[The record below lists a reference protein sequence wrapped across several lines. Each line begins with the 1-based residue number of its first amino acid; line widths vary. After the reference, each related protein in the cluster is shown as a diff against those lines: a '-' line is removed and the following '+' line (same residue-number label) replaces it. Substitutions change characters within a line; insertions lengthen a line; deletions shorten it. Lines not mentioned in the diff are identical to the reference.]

1 MNSPVLRRIA
11 SGFIAVLLLIYIGYQ
26 VYNSNYSRIKTETAA
41 YATAQDT
48 ISAKGAAVRKEA
60 LIRQEKSGVLTYALS
75 SGGKIAKGGVVADL
89 YDSAAAATA
98 QQQADSLSAEVAQ
111 LQKLSSPGDT
121 YAANPD
127 LLKKQIDQKLTL
139 LLTAVQ
145 EQDYSGVPE
154 ARSNLLYLLNERQ
167 IVTGK
172 SKDYSSRIAEL
183 QKQLQSASPSGGG
196 KTGQIKSPAAGYF
209 INSADGY
216 EEKWDYASVP
226 GLSASQLR
234 EKLSQK
240 PAAVPSGVV
249 GKVCEEFG
257 WYFACVVP
265 PDEALKFKE
274 GQRVSIRLP
283 FAVSEDVPATVA
295 AVNQKD
301 RQSEAALVLQSS
313 YMDQEIAS
321 IRNET
326 VQIQAGSYSGIM
338 VSKEAVH
345 FEKLSKK
352 VTGKD
357 GKTTTVTKQVQGV
370 YVLHGRQIEFVQIVP
385 LFNSGSYVI
394 CQEIGDTDE
403 AKDQLM
409 TKSSIRLYDEVVI
422 EGTDLYDGKI
432 VK

>member
-1 MNSPVLRRIA
+1 
-11 SGFIAVLLLIYIGYQ
+11 
-26 VYNSNYSRIKTETAA
+26 
-41 YATAQDT
+41 
-48 ISAKGAAVRKEA
+48 
-60 LIRQEKSGVLTYALS
+60 
-75 SGGKIAKGGVVADL
+75 
-89 YDSAAAATA
+89 
-98 QQQADSLSAEVAQ
+98 
-111 LQKLSSPGDT
+111 
-121 YAANPD
+121 

-183 QKQLQSASPSGGG
+183 QKQLQSASPSGG

-326 VQIQAGSYSGIM
+326 VQIQAGS
-338 VSKEAVH
+338 
-345 FEKLSKK
+345 
-352 VTGKD
+352 
-357 GKTTTVTKQVQGV
+357 
-370 YVLHGRQIEFVQIVP
+370 
-385 LFNSGSYVI
+385 
-394 CQEIGDTDE
+394 
-403 AKDQLM
+403 
-409 TKSSIRLYDEVVI
+409 
-422 EGTDLYDGKI
+422 
-432 VK
+432 